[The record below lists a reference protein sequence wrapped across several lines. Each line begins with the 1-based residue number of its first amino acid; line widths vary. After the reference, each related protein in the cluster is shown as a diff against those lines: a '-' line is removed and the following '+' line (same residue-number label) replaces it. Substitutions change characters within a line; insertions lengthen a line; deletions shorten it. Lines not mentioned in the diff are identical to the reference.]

1 MNMRVFTANIRL
13 TTTRKTEEVKITD
26 QVEAI
31 VEESRIKEGLVLVST
46 GHTTAAIHLNNEDRA
61 LEEDFHLFLNEL
73 VPNRAEYKHN
83 RGDYGRNAD
92 AHFKSLLVGTGL
104 TLPLTRGR
112 IGLGQW
118 QALYFSEFDG
128 PRNRLISVKV
138 MGI

>member
-1 MNMRVFTANIRL
+1 MRVFTANIRL
-13 TTTRKTEEVKITD
+13 TTTRKTEEINITE

-31 VEESRIKEGLVLVST
+31 VAESRIKEGFVLVST
-46 GHTTAAIHLNNEDRA
+46 GHTTAAIHLNNEDSD
-61 LEEDFHLFLNEL
+61 LEQDFHLFLNGL
-73 VPNRAEYKHN
+73 VPNREEYKHN

-92 AHFKSLLVGTGL
+92 AHFKSVLVGTNQ
-104 TLPLTRGR
+104 TLPVTKGR
-112 IGLGQW
+112 VGLGQW